1 MNGETTELA
10 LFSRLSS
17 LESKFIILSKCKE
30 IFLTDDSV
38 PSSTLRILFKLASLS
53 RRFSSDV
60 AFVKLPFFNFSMIC
74 KAICFMEPPGQS
86 SEMLLLL

>member
-1 MNGETTELA
+1 MNRETTELA

-30 IFLTDDSV
+30 IFLTDDSL

-53 RRFSSDV
+53 RRLSSDV
-60 AFVKLPFFNFSMIC
+60 VFVKLPFSMIC
-74 KAICFMEPPGQS
+74 KAICFYGTAGTKFRDAAIV
-86 SEMLLLL
+86 